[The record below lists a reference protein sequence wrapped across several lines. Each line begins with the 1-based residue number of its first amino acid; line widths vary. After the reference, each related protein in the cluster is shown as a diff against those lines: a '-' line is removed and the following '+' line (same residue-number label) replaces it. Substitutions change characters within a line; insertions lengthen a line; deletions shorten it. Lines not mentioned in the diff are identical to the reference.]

1 MKAAT
6 GRLRAIRILRRTNV
20 LAPVTD
26 LGKWKAAHSRP
37 VVIDALRWNE
47 AAEKITRANINAWLT
62 LTFIW
67 PRVLVRSAF
76 GV

>member
-1 MKAAT
+1 MQAT
-6 GRLRAIRILRRTNV
+6 
-20 LAPVTD
+20 VTKLD
-26 LGKWKAAHSRP
+26 DWKASHARP

-47 AAEKITRANINAWLT
+47 AAEKIARANINAWLT

-67 PRVLVRSAF
+67 PRVLVRSVF

>member
-1 MKAAT
+1 M
-6 GRLRAIRILRRTNV
+6 

-26 LGKWKAAHSRP
+26 LGKWKAAHARP
-37 VVIDALRWNE
+37 AAIDALRWNE
-47 AAEKITRANINAWLT
+47 AVEKITRANFNAWLT

-67 PRVLVRSAF
+67 PRVLLRTVM

>member
-1 MKAAT
+1 M
-6 GRLRAIRILRRTNV
+6 

-37 VVIDALRWNE
+37 VVIDALRWNA

-67 PRVLVRSAF
+67 PRVLLRSVF

>member
-1 MKAAT
+1 M
-6 GRLRAIRILRRTNV
+6 

-26 LGKWKAAHSRP
+26 LGKWKAAHGRP
-37 VVIDALRWNE
+37 VDALRWNE

-67 PRVLVRSAF
+67 PRVLLRSVF

>member
-1 MKAAT
+1 M
-6 GRLRAIRILRRTNV
+6 

-26 LGKWKAAHSRP
+26 PGKWKAAHSRP

-67 PRVLVRSAF
+67 PRVLVRSVF

>member
-1 MKAAT
+1 M
-6 GRLRAIRILRRTNV
+6 

-47 AAEKITRANINAWLT
+47 AIEKINRANLNAWLT
-62 LTFIW
+62 LTFIY
-67 PRVLVRSAF
+67 PRVMIRTVF

>member
-1 MKAAT
+1 M
-6 GRLRAIRILRRTNV
+6 

-37 VVIDALRWNE
+37 AVIDALRWNE
-47 AAEKITRANINAWLT
+47 AAEKIARANINAWLT
-62 LTFIW
+62 PTFIR
-67 PRVLVRSAF
+67 PRVLVRSVF

>member
-1 MKAAT
+1 M
-6 GRLRAIRILRRTNV
+6 

-37 VVIDALRWNE
+37 AVIDTLRWNE
-47 AAEKITRANINAWLT
+47 AVETVTRANMDMWLT

-67 PRVLVRSAF
+67 PRVLVRSVF

>member
-1 MKAAT
+1 M
-6 GRLRAIRILRRTNV
+6 

-26 LGKWKAAHSRP
+26 LGKWKAAHSRSA
-37 VVIDALRWNE
+37 VIDTLRWNE
-47 AAEKITRANINAWLT
+47 AAEKIARANINAWLT

-67 PRVLVRSAF
+67 PRVLLRTVM

>member
-1 MKAAT
+1 M
-6 GRLRAIRILRRTNV
+6 

-26 LGKWKAAHSRP
+26 FGKWKAAHSRP
-37 VVIDALRWNE
+37 AVIDALRWNE
-47 AAEKITRANINAWLT
+47 AAEKITRANLNAWLT

-67 PRVLVRSAF
+67 PRVLLRTVL